1 MGRGAWVE
9 LALSADRRLIRLVH
23 TRDSHE
29 ANPAT
34 DAIWMRR
41 ASELAEQARAAGN
54 TAVGALIVLDGE
66 IVAEAEEQ
74 TPAGPRPFA
83 HAELLAVEAVF
94 KELRGALRHAT
105 LYSTAEPC
113 VLCAFAIREAQI
125 GRVVIGREAGEIG
138 SVRSRFPVLTA
149 DWVSRW
155 GAPPEILWWDGDG

>member
-1 MGRGAWVE
+1 MQASDQVQE
-9 LALSADRRLIRLVH
+9 PD
-23 TRDSHE
+23 
-29 ANPAT
+29 PAA

-41 ASELAEQARAAGN
+41 ASELAERAHAAGN
-54 TAVGALIVLDGE
+54 TAVGALIVLNGQV
-66 IVAEAEEQ
+66 IAEAEEQ

-94 KELRGALRHAT
+94 TQFRGLLRSAT

-149 DWVSRW
+149 DWVPRW
-155 GAPPEILWWDGDG
+155 GAPPEIVWWE